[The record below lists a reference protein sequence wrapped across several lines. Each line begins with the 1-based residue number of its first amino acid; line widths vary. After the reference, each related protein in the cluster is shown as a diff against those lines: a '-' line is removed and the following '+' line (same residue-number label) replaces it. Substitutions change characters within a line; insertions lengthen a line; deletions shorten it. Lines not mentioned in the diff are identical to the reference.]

1 MNQFSWKSLSFYGVT
16 IAFVVGLFS
25 FTTAY
30 GETYLKAPV
39 RIDGRYRLSAQ
50 NLPGCLKGEALILD
64 LQQSGVYVHGV
75 LIETAPQTKPI
86 APSKIKP
93 SLSGFWRAEQLTV
106 SGVPTAIKACQTISY
121 KTEVQIQGTIV
132 KQTLKG
138 TIGWG
143 AEQPTPFIA
152 DREAEPTATEH

>member
-1 MNQFSWKSLSFYGVT
+1 MSHFSWQSLSFYG
-16 IAFVVGLFS
+16 IAISSVVGLFS

-30 GETYLKAPV
+30 GEANLKAPT

-75 LIETAPQTKPI
+75 LIEAAPQAKSTTS
-86 APSKIKP
+86 AKIKP
-93 SLSGFWRAEQLTV
+93 SLGGFWRAEQLTV
-106 SGVPTAIKACQTISY
+106 SGVPKALKACQTISD

-143 AEQPTPFIA
+143 TEKPTPFIA
-152 DREAEPTATEH
+152 DREAEPTATDH